1 MNEHNPISIIDPITA
16 NKASKISLNAFLSKN
31 AATYNTIMNE
41 INDRAENGERSLK
54 LRHIEDLKCQDFL
67 VGEGRRFINFL
78 KELGYT
84 VIDGRSLEDGIYLT
98 IEWYYR

>member
-1 MNEHNPISIIDPITA
+1 MNEHNLTPIIDPITA
-16 NKASKISLNAFLSKN
+16 NKAAEISLNAFLSKN
-31 AATYNTIMNE
+31 ATTYNAIMNE
-41 INDRAENGERSLK
+41 INDRARNGEQFLK

-84 VIDGRSLEDGIYLT
+84 VVDGCNSEDGIWLT
-98 IEWYYR
+98 IEWY